1 MLVDKSGKWVIESTR
16 IHESL
21 SIFRINPLTGYLT
34 RVETMKV
41 PGLTPR
47 FITFNDAG
55 DRLFVANEDSDTI
68 IQYAFDNITGSLT
81 QLQPVVATES
91 PVCILFKSL

>member
-1 MLVDKSGKWVIESTR
+1 
-16 IHESL
+16 
-21 SIFRINPLTGYLT
+21 
-34 RVETMKV
+34 MKI
-41 PGLTPR
+41 PGRTPR
-47 FITFNDAG
+47 FITFNDTS

-81 QLQPVVATES
+81 QLSPVIATES